1 MSNSSCVWN
10 QSHQLWNKKDFMCYW
25 PCSSSRANKKPS
37 CTILSSALH
46 LLIACIILH
55 PPHAVMATI
64 CPHWF
69 PNKKK
74 NISLFK
80 HYKNTGWTSGDIK
93 SGRIWHWTPMCG
105 DWPAEDRQ
113 RKSTATSLEDGG
125 RTKDKEIF
133 HHLPNH
139 PSIHPTCAKLPFLPT
154 LIPPSVFSLSFL
166 PFFLFSHNLFW
177 LSVAI
182 FSTVLLF
189 F

>member
-1 MSNSSCVWN
+1 
-10 QSHQLWNKKDFMCYW
+10 MCYW

-93 SGRIWHWTPMCG
+93 SGQDLALNTHVWGLTSR
-105 DWPAEDRQ
+105 RQ
-113 RKSTATSLEDGG
+113 AAQIHCHVIRRWGKNEGQRDFSSSTQPP
-125 RTKDKEIF
+125 I
-133 HHLPNH
+133 H
-139 PSIHPTCAKLPFLPT
+139 PSHLCKTP
-154 LIPPSVFSLSFL
+154 IPPHFNSSICFLSFL
-166 PFFLFSHNLFW
+166 SAFFSFQP
-177 LSVAI
+177 
-182 FSTVLLF
+182 
-189 F
+189 